1 MRRGRAILQHGSII
15 LAPNPDLF
23 KQVFGAK
30 LYSPKLL
37 ETFSISQILT
47 ALTKATQQ
55 CFKVRLVRE
64 PLSQEEW
71 QEICLL
77 SNSLFGV

>member
-1 MRRGRAILQHGSII
+1 MG
-15 LAPNPDLF
+15 LAANPDLF
-23 KQVFGAK
+23 RQVFGAT
-30 LYSPKLL
+30 LYSTKLL

-47 ALTKATQQ
+47 ALTKATQE
-55 CFKVRLVRE
+55 CFKVELVTE

-77 SNSLFGV
+77 SNSLFGA